1 MHPTKA
7 SCPQAFIHYS
17 KKPIHPHKSKV
28 LIWVFV
34 INRLS
39 KKTKWITCAIQEDK
53 RIETVTNS
61 ENRDCPHIHR
71 LNNYY
76 MFF

>member
-7 SCPQAFIHYS
+7 SCSQAFIHCS
-17 KKPIHPHKSKV
+17 KMPIHPHKSKV

-61 ENRDCPHIHR
+61 ESRDCPHIHR